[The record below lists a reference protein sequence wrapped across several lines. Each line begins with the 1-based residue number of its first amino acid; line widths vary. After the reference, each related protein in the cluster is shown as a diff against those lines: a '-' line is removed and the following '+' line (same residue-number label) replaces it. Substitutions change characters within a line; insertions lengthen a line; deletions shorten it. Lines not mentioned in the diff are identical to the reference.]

1 MASMLDELRQT
12 PTAGRRLLLD
22 GYATL
27 LDTSLLT
34 REGAEVVELSATHLT
49 ELLDGDL
56 VDEGALERED
66 TLYADTFA
74 DLTYGEALLIPV
86 TADTDDDTAVAL
98 DTLLTTF
105 TDAVVYGDRVPA
117 TEAGVALAGAECVVD
132 DLDEIHLVFGLFD

>member
-98 DTLLTTF
+98 DTFLATF
-105 TDAVVYGDRVPA
+105 ADAVVNGDRVTTA
-117 TEAGVALAGAECVVD
+117 ERRMLLARSKRFVD
-132 DLDEIHLVFGLFD
+132 DLNKVHIVL